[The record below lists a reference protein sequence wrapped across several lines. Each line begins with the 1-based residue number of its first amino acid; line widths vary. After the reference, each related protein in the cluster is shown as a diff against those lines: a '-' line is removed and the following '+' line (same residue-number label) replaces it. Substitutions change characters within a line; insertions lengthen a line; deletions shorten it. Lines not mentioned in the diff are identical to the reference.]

1 MPVMLGV
8 LLGSLIGARVLA
20 DARTRI
26 LRIIFAAVI
35 LALGIEMIYNGLTGR
50 L

>member
-8 LLGSLIGARVLA
+8 LAGSLVGSRFLAGAKVKTIRWAFV
-20 DARTRI
+20 
-26 LRIIFAAVI
+26 AVVV
-35 LALGIEMIYNGLTGR
+35 ALGIEMIYNGATGR